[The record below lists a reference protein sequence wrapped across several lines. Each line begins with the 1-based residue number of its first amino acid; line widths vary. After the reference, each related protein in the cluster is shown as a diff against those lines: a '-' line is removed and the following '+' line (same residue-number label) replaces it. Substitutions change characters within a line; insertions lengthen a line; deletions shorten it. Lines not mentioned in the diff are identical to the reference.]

1 MKPSQEL
8 FKLIKSLSK
17 SEKRFFKLSSS
28 LQSGEKNYIKLFD
41 FMDKQDY
48 YDEDALKQHFRKDR
62 FVKHLPSEKNHLFKN
77 ILKSLRAFY
86 GEQSVNSY
94 LQQEI
99 KNVEILFS
107 KALYGECN
115 KILRKAKKIAEENE
129 RFYYWFELLSWEKKL
144 LEESYEE
151 GNFDFNLDALIAE
164 EEDVI
169 EKLRNLAEYSVLYSK
184 INYVFRS
191 GGFSRNETEKA
202 IVDGIADYHLIKGKN
217 TALSVRATSICY
229 YIKGLCSAT
238 NRDYSESH
246 VFFKRVISILDEHPK
261 IKADLAKRYLMAHE
275 HLTRCFLDSK
285 DYQSAE
291 AMIAKI
297 KLCASSN
304 GFQSIDMQVRIFAIS
319 AGYDLILLNAQG
331 RYFEAIQHVENMQ
344 DEMLQFADKFNKE
357 QKIIFAYHTA
367 YAHFGFG
374 QYRQAMRVLNELT
387 NDNETMLRQDIYSFA
402 RVLNMLIH
410 FELENESLLQYN
422 INYSKRILS
431 KEDKNYIIEN
441 YLIEA
446 MQKLSRA
453 GFLEQSKIFKKMD
466 QEITEMMHNHKEKV
480 ILEYFD
486 LERYIQS
493 KLAGKTMYELS
504 IA

>member
-41 FMDKQDY
+41 YMDKQDS
-48 YDEDALKQHFRKDR
+48 YDEDLLKHHFRKER
-62 FVKHLPSEKNHLFKN
+62 FVNHLPSEKNHLFKI

-107 KALYGECN
+107 KALYGECH
-115 KILRKAKKIAEENE
+115 KILRKAKKVAQENE
-129 RFYYWFELLSWEKKL
+129 RFYYWFELISWEKKL

-169 EKLRNLAEYSVLYSK
+169 GKLRNLAEYSVLYSK

-191 GGFSRNETEKA
+191 GGFSRNDSEKA

-238 NRDYSESH
+238 NREYGDSFT
-246 VFFKRVISILDEHPK
+246 FFKRVISILDENPK
-261 IKADLAKRYLMAHE
+261 IKADLAKRYLMAHA

-285 DYQSAE
+285 DYKSAE
-291 AMIAKI
+291 DMITKI
-297 KLCASSN
+297 KLCSKQD

-319 AGYDLILLNAQG
+319 TGYELILLNAQG
-331 RYFEAIQHVENMQ
+331 RYFEAIQHVDNIQ
-344 DEMLQFADKFNKE
+344 NEMKQFADKFNKE

-431 KEDKNYIIEN
+431 KEDKNYLIEN

-446 MQKLSRA
+446 MQKLSKA
-453 GFLEQSKIFKKMD
+453 GPLEQAKFFKNMER
-466 QEITEMMHNHKEKV
+466 EIAEMMYNEKEKV

-493 KLAGKTMYELS
+493 KLVGKTMYEVS
-504 IA
+504 F